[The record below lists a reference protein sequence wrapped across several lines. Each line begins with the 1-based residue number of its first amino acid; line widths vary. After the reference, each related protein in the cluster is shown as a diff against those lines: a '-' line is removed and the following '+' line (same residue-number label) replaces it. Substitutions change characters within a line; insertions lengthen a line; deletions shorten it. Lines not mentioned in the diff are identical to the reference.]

1 MSDTLSRLARPIGL
15 ALLGI
20 VVFFWTM
27 APLYNMLIMS
37 ITPVNA
43 IFAGKLWPDNPTLAN
58 YGIVFRQDNH
68 YLGYF
73 WRQLG
78 NSVFI
83 AGASCAIVLAIATLA
98 SFAIGRLRLAF
109 GPFVNNLSL
118 ATYLIPS
125 AFLAIPFYQVMG
137 AYNLLDTQWGLV
149 FAVVTFTTPYAIWV
163 LRNYADS
170 VPFELDEAAMVDGA
184 SRWQIFTLVYLP
196 LIRPAMLAVGTFALL
211 HAWNEYLYAFLI
223 LSHETRVTLTV
234 TLGLFRSD
242 DSAPWPILMAV
253 GVLYSIPPAVLYFS
267 VRKYMVTGL
276 TAGGVK
282 D

>member
-1 MSDTLSRLARPIGL
+1 MTRKAIEGLGL
-15 ALLGI
+15 ALLG
-20 VVFFWTM
+20 VVVLFWTV
-27 APLYNMLIMS
+27 APLYNMLVMS

-43 IFAGKLWPDNPTLAN
+43 VFAGKLWPDNPTLAN
-58 YGIVFRQDNH
+58 YGIVFRQENH
-68 YLGYF
+68 YLTHF
-73 WRQLG
+73 WRQLF
-78 NSVFI
+78 NSAFV
-83 AGASCAIVLAIATLA
+83 ALASLAIVLAIATLA
-98 SFAIGRLRLAF
+98 SYAVGRLRLVF
-109 GPFVNNLSL
+109 GPFVNNLAL

-125 AFLAIPFYQVMG
+125 AFLAIPFYQIL
-137 AYNLLDTQWGLV
+137 ATYRLLDTQWGLV

-163 LRNYADS
+163 LRNYADG

-184 SRWQIFTLVYLP
+184 SRWQIFRLVYVP
-196 LIRPAMLAVGTFALL
+196 LIRPAMIAIGTFALL

-242 DSAPWPILMAV
+242 DSAPWPLLMAV

-267 VRKYMVTGL
+267 VRKYMVTSL
-276 TAGGVK
+276 TSGGVK

>member
-1 MSDTLSRLARPIGL
+1 MTARLVRGGGL

-20 VVFFWTM
+20 VVLFWTL
-27 APLYNMLIMS
+27 APLYNMFVMS
-37 ITPVNA
+37 ITPINV
-43 IFAGKLWPDNPTLAN
+43 IFAGKLWPDNPTLDN
-58 YGIVFRQDNH
+58 YVMAFKQDNH
-68 YLGYF
+68 YLRFF

-78 NSVFI
+78 NSVFV
-83 AGASCAIVLAIATLA
+83 AAASCVIVLTVATMA

-137 AYNLLDTQWGLV
+137 TYHLLDSVWGLV

-184 SRWQIFTLVYLP
+184 TRWQIFTLVYLP
-196 LIRPAMLAVGTFALL
+196 LIRPAMLAIGTFALL

-242 DSAPWPILMAV
+242 DAAPWPLLMAV

>member
-1 MSDTLSRLARPIGL
+1 MTRVLRGIGL
-15 ALLGI
+15 GVLG
-20 VVFFWTM
+20 VVVLFWTL
-27 APLYNMLIMS
+27 APLYNMVVMS
-37 ITPVNA
+37 LTPINA
-43 IFAGKLWPDNPTLAN
+43 VFAGKLWPDNPTLAN
-58 YGIVFRQDNH
+58 YGIVFRQENH
-68 YLGYF
+68 YLTHF
-73 WRQLG
+73 WRQLW
-78 NSVFI
+78 NSVLI
-83 AGASCAIVLAIATLA
+83 AAGSLVIVLAIATLA
-98 SFAIGRLRLAF
+98 SFAVGRLRLRF
-109 GPFVNNLSL
+109 GPFVNNLAL

-125 AFLAIPFYQVMG
+125 AFLAIPFYQVLG
-137 AYNLLDTQWGLV
+137 AYNLLDSQWGLV

-184 SRWQIFTLVYLP
+184 SRWQIFYLVYLP
-196 LIRPAMLAVGTFALL
+196 LIRPAMIAVGTFALL

-242 DSAPWPILMAV
+242 DAAPWPLLMAV
-253 GVLYSIPPAVLYFS
+253 GVLYSIPPAALYFM

-276 TAGGVK
+276 TSGGVK

>member
-1 MSDTLSRLARPIGL
+1 MTRRVLEQIGL
-15 ALLGI
+15 VLLGI
-20 VVFFWTM
+20 VIFFWTM

-43 IFAGKLWPDNPTLAN
+43 IFAGKFWPDNPTLGN
-58 YGIVFRQDNH
+58 YATVFRQENH
-68 YLGYF
+68 YLTYF
-73 WRQLG
+73 WRQLF
-78 NSVFI
+78 NSAFI
-83 AGASCAIVLAIATLA
+83 AAASLIVVLAVASLA
-98 SFAIGRLRLAF
+98 SFAVGRLKLRFA
-109 GPFVNNLSL
+109 PFVNNLAL
-118 ATYLIPS
+118 ATYLIPA
-125 AFLAIPFYQVMG
+125 AFLAIPFYQVLAFYG
-137 AYNLLDTQWGLV
+137 LLDSQWGLV

-170 VPFELDEAAMVDGA
+170 IPFMLDEAAMVDGA
-184 SRWQIFTLVYLP
+184 SRWQIFCLVYLP
-196 LIRPAMLAVGTFALL
+196 LIRPAMIAIGTFALL

-242 DSAPWPILMAV
+242 DSAPWPLLMAV
-253 GVLYSIPPAVLYFS
+253 GVLYSIPPAALYFS

-276 TAGGVK
+276 TSGGVK

>member
-1 MSDTLSRLARPIGL
+1 MSRILRAIGL
-15 ALLGI
+15 GVLG
-20 VVFFWTM
+20 VVVLFWTL
-27 APLYNMLIMS
+27 APLYNMAIMS
-37 ITPVNA
+37 ITPINA

-58 YGIVFRQDNH
+58 YGIVFRQENH
-68 YLGYF
+68 YLTHF
-73 WRQLG
+73 WRQLW
-78 NSVFI
+78 NSVLI
-83 AGASCAIVLAIATLA
+83 AGGSLVIVLAIATLA
-98 SFAIGRLRLAF
+98 SFAVGRLRLRF
-109 GPFVNNLSL
+109 GPFVNNLAL

-125 AFLAIPFYQVMG
+125 AFLAIPFYQVLG
-137 AYNLLDTQWGLV
+137 AYNLLDSQWGLI

-184 SRWQIFTLVYLP
+184 SRWQIFYLVYVP
-196 LIRPAMLAVGTFALL
+196 LIRPAMIAVGTFALL

-242 DSAPWPILMAV
+242 DAAPWPLLMAV
-253 GVLYSIPPAVLYFS
+253 GILYSIPPAALYFA

-276 TAGGVK
+276 TSGGVK

>member
-1 MSDTLSRLARPIGL
+1 MRVLRGIGL
-15 ALLGI
+15 GLLG
-20 VVFFWTM
+20 VVVLFWTL
-27 APLYNMLIMS
+27 APLYNMAIMS
-37 ITPVNA
+37 ITPINA

-58 YGIVFRQDNH
+58 YGIVFRQENH
-68 YLGYF
+68 YLTHF
-73 WRQLG
+73 WRQLW
-78 NSVFI
+78 NSVLI
-83 AGASCAIVLAIATLA
+83 AGGSLVIVLAIATLA
-98 SFAIGRLRLAF
+98 SFAVGRLRLRF
-109 GPFVNNLSL
+109 GPFVNNLAL

-125 AFLAIPFYQVMG
+125 AFLAIPFYQVLG
-137 AYNLLDTQWGLV
+137 AYNLLDSQWGLI

-184 SRWQIFTLVYLP
+184 SRWQIFYLVYVP
-196 LIRPAMLAVGTFALL
+196 LIRPAMIAVGTFALL

-242 DSAPWPILMAV
+242 DAAPWPLLMAV
-253 GVLYSIPPAVLYFS
+253 GILYSIPPAALYFA

-276 TAGGVK
+276 TSGGVK

>member
-1 MSDTLSRLARPIGL
+1 MTRVLRAIGL
-15 ALLGI
+15 GVLG
-20 VVFFWTM
+20 VVVLFWTL
-27 APLYNMLIMS
+27 APLYNMAIMS
-37 ITPVNA
+37 ITPINA
-43 IFAGKLWPDNPTLAN
+43 IFAGRLWPENPTLAN
-58 YGIVFRQDNH
+58 YGIVFRQENH
-68 YLGYF
+68 YLTHF
-73 WRQLG
+73 WQQLW
-78 NSVFI
+78 NSVLI
-83 AGASCAIVLAIATLA
+83 AGASLVIVLAVATLA
-98 SFAIGRLRLAF
+98 SFAVGRLKLRF
-109 GPFVNNLSL
+109 GPFVNNLAL

-125 AFLAIPFYQVMG
+125 AFLAIPFYQVLG
-137 AYNLLDTQWGLV
+137 AYHLLDSQWGLV

-184 SRWQIFTLVYLP
+184 SRWQIFYLVYVP
-196 LIRPAMLAVGTFALL
+196 LIRPAMIAVGTFALL

-242 DSAPWPILMAV
+242 DAAPWPLLMAV
-253 GVLYSIPPAVLYFS
+253 GILYSIPPAALYFS

-276 TAGGVK
+276 TSGGVK

>member
-1 MSDTLSRLARPIGL
+1 MSRVLRAIGL
-15 ALLGI
+15 GVLGI
-20 VVFFWTM
+20 VVLFWTL
-27 APLYNMLIMS
+27 APLYNMVIMS
-37 ITPVNA
+37 ITPINA

-58 YGIVFRQDNH
+58 YGIVFRQENH
-68 YLGYF
+68 YLTHF
-73 WRQLG
+73 WRQLW
-78 NSVFI
+78 NSALI
-83 AGASCAIVLAIATLA
+83 AGGSLVIVLAIATLA
-98 SFAIGRLRLAF
+98 SFAVGRLKLRF
-109 GPFVNNLSL
+109 GPFVNNLAL

-125 AFLAIPFYQVMG
+125 AFLAIPFYQVLG
-137 AYNLLDTQWGLV
+137 AYNLLDSQWGLV

-184 SRWQIFTLVYLP
+184 SRWQIFYLVYVP
-196 LIRPAMLAVGTFALL
+196 LIRPAMIAVGTFALL

-242 DSAPWPILMAV
+242 DAAPWPLLMAV
-253 GVLYSIPPAVLYFS
+253 GVLYSIPPAALYFT

-276 TAGGVK
+276 TSGGVK

>member
-1 MSDTLSRLARPIGL
+1 MTRILRAVGL
-15 ALLGI
+15 GVLG
-20 VVFFWTM
+20 VVVLFWTL
-27 APLYNMLIMS
+27 APLYNMAIMS

-58 YGIVFRQDNH
+58 YGIVFRQENH
-68 YLGYF
+68 YLTHF
-73 WRQLG
+73 WRQLW
-78 NSVFI
+78 NSVLI
-83 AGASCAIVLAIATLA
+83 AGGSLVIVLAIATLA
-98 SFAIGRLRLAF
+98 SFAVGRLRLRF
-109 GPFVNNLSL
+109 GPFVNNLAL

-125 AFLAIPFYQVMG
+125 AFLAIPFYQVLG
-137 AYNLLDTQWGLV
+137 AYNLLDSQWGLV

-184 SRWQIFTLVYLP
+184 SRWQIFYLVYVP
-196 LIRPAMLAVGTFALL
+196 LIRPAMIAVGTFALL

-242 DSAPWPILMAV
+242 DAAPWPLLMAV
-253 GVLYSIPPAVLYFS
+253 GILYSIPPAALYFA

-276 TAGGVK
+276 TSGGVK

>member
-1 MSDTLSRLARPIGL
+1 MSRVFRAIGL
-15 ALLGI
+15 GVLG
-20 VVFFWTM
+20 VVVLFWTL
-27 APLYNMLIMS
+27 APLYNMVIMS
-37 ITPVNA
+37 ITPINA

-58 YGIVFRQDNH
+58 YGIVFRQENH
-68 YLGYF
+68 YLTHF
-73 WRQLG
+73 WRQLW
-78 NSVFI
+78 NSVLI
-83 AGASCAIVLAIATLA
+83 AGGSLVIVLAIATLA
-98 SFAIGRLRLAF
+98 SFAVGRLKLRF
-109 GPFVNNLSL
+109 GPFVNNLAL

-125 AFLAIPFYQVMG
+125 AFLAIPFYQVLG
-137 AYNLLDTQWGLV
+137 AYNLLDSQWGLI

-184 SRWQIFTLVYLP
+184 SRWQIFYLVYVP
-196 LIRPAMLAVGTFALL
+196 LIRPAMIAVGTFALL

-242 DSAPWPILMAV
+242 DAAPWPLLMAV
-253 GVLYSIPPAVLYFS
+253 GVLYSIPPAALYFT

-276 TAGGVK
+276 TSGGVK

>member
-1 MSDTLSRLARPIGL
+1 MTRVLRAIGL
-15 ALLGI
+15 GVLG
-20 VVFFWTM
+20 VVVLFWTL
-27 APLYNMLIMS
+27 APLYNMAIMS
-37 ITPVNA
+37 ITPINA
-43 IFAGKLWPDNPTLAN
+43 IFAGRLWPENPTLAN
-58 YGIVFRQDNH
+58 YGIVFRQENH
-68 YLGYF
+68 YLTHF
-73 WRQLG
+73 WQQLW
-78 NSVFI
+78 NSVLI
-83 AGASCAIVLAIATLA
+83 AGASLVIVLAVATLA
-98 SFAIGRLRLAF
+98 SFAVGRLKLRF
-109 GPFVNNLSL
+109 GPFVNNLAL

-125 AFLAIPFYQVMG
+125 AFLAIPFYQVLG
-137 AYNLLDTQWGLV
+137 AYRLLDSQWGLV

-184 SRWQIFTLVYLP
+184 SRWQIFYLVYVP
-196 LIRPAMLAVGTFALL
+196 LIRPAMIAVGTFALL

-242 DSAPWPILMAV
+242 DAAPWPLLMAV
-253 GVLYSIPPAVLYFS
+253 GILYSIPPAALYFS

-276 TAGGVK
+276 TSGGVK

>member
-1 MSDTLSRLARPIGL
+1 MSFRRLPEGL
-15 ALLGI
+15 GLGLLGAVI
-20 VVFFWTM
+20 LFWTL
-27 APLYNMLIMS
+27 APLYNMMVMS

-43 IFAGKLWPDNPTLAN
+43 IFAGKLWPDNPTLGN
-58 YGIVFRQDNH
+58 YATVFRQDNH
-68 YLGYF
+68 YLKFF
-73 WRQLG
+73 WLQLA

-83 AGASCAIVLAIATLA
+83 AAASMIIVLTVATLA
-98 SFAIGRLRLAF
+98 SFAVGRLRLRF
-109 GPFVNNLSL
+109 GPFVNNLAL
-118 ATYLIPS
+118 TTYLIPA

-137 AYNLLDTQWGLV
+137 AYNLLDTRWGLV
-149 FAVVTFTTPYAIWV
+149 FAVVAFTTPYAIWV

-184 SRWQIFTLVYLP
+184 SRWQIFCLVYLP
-196 LIRPAMLAVGTFALL
+196 LIRPAMIAIGTFALL

-242 DSAPWPILMAV
+242 DSAPWPLLMAV
-253 GVLYSIPPAVLYFS
+253 GILYSIPPTVLYFS

-276 TAGGVK
+276 TSGGVK

>member
-1 MSDTLSRLARPIGL
+1 MSRRAFEYAGL

-20 VVFFWTM
+20 VVLLWTM
-27 APLYNMLIMS
+27 APLYNMMIMS

-43 IFAGKLWPDNPTLAN
+43 IFAGKLWPENPTLGN
-58 YGIVFRQDNH
+58 YATVFKQDNH
-68 YLGYF
+68 YLKFF
-73 WRQLG
+73 WVQLG

-83 AGASCAIVLAIATLA
+83 AAASMAIVLAIAALA
-98 SFAIGRLRLAF
+98 SFAVGRLKLRY
-109 GPFVNNLSL
+109 GPLVNNLAL
-118 ATYLIPS
+118 TTYLIPA

-137 AYNLLDTQWGLV
+137 AYKLLDTQWGLI

-184 SRWQIFTLVYLP
+184 SRWQIFRLVYLP
-196 LIRPAMLAVGTFALL
+196 LIRPAMIAVGTFALL

-242 DSAPWPILMAV
+242 DSAPWPLLMAV
-253 GVLYSIPPAVLYFS
+253 GIIYSIPPTVLYFS

-276 TAGGVK
+276 TSGGVK

>member
-1 MSDTLSRLARPIGL
+1 MSRVFRAIGL
-15 ALLGI
+15 GVLG
-20 VVFFWTM
+20 VVVLFWTL
-27 APLYNMLIMS
+27 APLYNMVIMS
-37 ITPVNA
+37 ITPINA

-58 YGIVFRQDNH
+58 DGIVFRQENH
-68 YLGYF
+68 YLKFF
-73 WRQLG
+73 WLQLW
-78 NSVFI
+78 NSVLI
-83 AGASCAIVLAIATLA
+83 AGGSMIIVLVVATLA
-98 SFAIGRLRLAF
+98 SFAVGRLKLRF
-109 GPFVNNLSL
+109 GPFVNNLAL

-125 AFLAIPFYQVMG
+125 AFLAIPFYQVLG
-137 AYNLLDTQWGLV
+137 AYNLLDSQWGLI

-184 SRWQIFTLVYLP
+184 SRWQIFYLVYVP
-196 LIRPAMLAVGTFALL
+196 LIRPAMIAVGTFALL

-242 DSAPWPILMAV
+242 DAAPWPLLMAV
-253 GVLYSIPPAVLYFS
+253 GVLYSIPPAALYFT

-276 TAGGVK
+276 TSGGVK

>member
-1 MSDTLSRLARPIGL
+1 MTRILEKAGL
-15 ALLGI
+15 ILLGI
-20 VVFFWTM
+20 VIFFWTM

-43 IFAGKLWPDNPTLAN
+43 IFAGKLWPDNPTLGN
-58 YGIVFRQDNH
+58 YVTVFRQENH
-68 YLGYF
+68 YLTHF
-73 WRQLG
+73 WRQLF

-83 AGASCAIVLAIATLA
+83 AAASMIIVLTIATLA
-98 SFAIGRLRLAF
+98 SFAVGRLRLRFA
-109 GPFVNNLSL
+109 PFVNNLAL
-118 ATYLIPS
+118 TTYLIPA
-125 AFLAIPFYQVMG
+125 AFLAIPFYQVLAFYG
-137 AYNLLDTQWGLV
+137 LLDSQWGLI
-149 FAVVTFTTPYAIWV
+149 FAVTTFTTPYAIWV

-170 VPFELDEAAMVDGA
+170 IPFELDEAAMVDGA
-184 SRWQIFTLVYLP
+184 SRWQIFCLVYLP
-196 LIRPAMLAVGTFALL
+196 LIRPAMIAIGTFALL

-242 DSAPWPILMAV
+242 DSAPWPLLMAV
-253 GVLYSIPPAVLYFS
+253 GVLYSIPPAALYFS

-276 TAGGVK
+276 TSGGVK

>member
-1 MSDTLSRLARPIGL
+1 MSRRLLEYVGL
-15 ALLGI
+15 ALLGV
-20 VVFFWTM
+20 VVFLWTM
-27 APLYNMLIMS
+27 APLYNMMIMS

-43 IFAGKLWPDNPTLAN
+43 IFAGKLWPENPTLRN
-58 YGIVFRQDNH
+58 YATVFAQDNH
-68 YLGYF
+68 YLKFF
-73 WRQLG
+73 WVQLG

-83 AGASCAIVLAIATLA
+83 AAASMVIVLAIATLA
-98 SFAIGRLRLAF
+98 SFAVGRLKLRY
-109 GPFVNNLSL
+109 GPLVNNLAL
-118 ATYLIPS
+118 TTYLIPA

-137 AYNLLDTQWGLV
+137 AYKLLDTQWGLI

-184 SRWQIFTLVYLP
+184 SRWQIFRLVYVP
-196 LIRPAMLAVGTFALL
+196 LIRPAMIAVGTFALL

-242 DSAPWPILMAV
+242 DSAPWPLLMAV
-253 GVLYSIPPAVLYFS
+253 GIIYSIPPTVLYFS

-276 TAGGVK
+276 TSGGVK

>member
-1 MSDTLSRLARPIGL
+1 VTRRVIEHIGL
-15 ALLGI
+15 VLLGI

-27 APLYNMLIMS
+27 APLYNMLVMS
-37 ITPVNA
+37 ITPINA
-43 IFAGKLWPDNPTLAN
+43 IFAGKLWPDNPTLGN
-58 YGIVFRQDNH
+58 YGIVFRQENH
-68 YLGYF
+68 YLTHF
-73 WRQLG
+73 WQQLF

-83 AGASCAIVLAIATLA
+83 AGASLVIVLTIATLA
-98 SFAIGRLRLAF
+98 SYAVGRLRLSF
-109 GPFVNNLSL
+109 GPFVNNLAL
-118 ATYLIPS
+118 ATYLIPA
-125 AFLAIPFYQVMG
+125 AFLAIPFYQVL
-137 AYNLLDTQWGLV
+137 AFYNLLDSQWGLV

-184 SRWQIFTLVYLP
+184 SRWQIFRLVYLP
-196 LIRPAMLAVGTFALL
+196 LIRPAMIAVGTFALL

-242 DSAPWPILMAV
+242 DSAPWPLLMAV
-253 GVLYSIPPAVLYFS
+253 GVLYSIPPAALYFS

-276 TAGGVK
+276 TSGGVK

>member
-1 MSDTLSRLARPIGL
+1 MSRVLRAIGL
-15 ALLGI
+15 GVLG
-20 VVFFWTM
+20 VVILFWTL
-27 APLYNMLIMS
+27 APLYNMAIMS
-37 ITPVNA
+37 ITPINA

-58 YGIVFRQDNH
+58 YGIVFRQENH
-68 YLGYF
+68 YLTHF
-73 WRQLG
+73 WRQLW
-78 NSVFI
+78 NSVLI
-83 AGASCAIVLAIATLA
+83 AGGSLVIVLAIATLA
-98 SFAIGRLRLAF
+98 SFAVGRLRLRF
-109 GPFVNNLSL
+109 GPFVNNLAL

-125 AFLAIPFYQVMG
+125 AFLAIPFYQVLG
-137 AYNLLDTQWGLV
+137 AYNLLDSQWGLV

-184 SRWQIFTLVYLP
+184 SRWQIFYLVYVP
-196 LIRPAMLAVGTFALL
+196 LIRPAMIAVGTFALL

-242 DSAPWPILMAV
+242 DAAPWPLLMAV
-253 GVLYSIPPAVLYFS
+253 GILYSIPPAALYFA

-276 TAGGVK
+276 TSGGVK

>member
-1 MSDTLSRLARPIGL
+1 MSRRIFEYAGL
-15 ALLGI
+15 ALLGV
-20 VVFFWTM
+20 VVFLWTM
-27 APLYNMLIMS
+27 APLYNMMIMS

-43 IFAGKLWPDNPTLAN
+43 IFAGKLWPENPTLRN
-58 YGIVFRQDNH
+58 YATVFAQDNH
-68 YLGYF
+68 YLKFF
-73 WRQLG
+73 WVQLG

-83 AGASCAIVLAIATLA
+83 AAASMVIVLAIATLA
-98 SFAIGRLRLAF
+98 SFAVGRLKLRY
-109 GPFVNNLSL
+109 GPLVNNLAL
-118 ATYLIPS
+118 TTYLIPA

-137 AYNLLDTQWGLV
+137 AYKLLDTQWGLI

-184 SRWQIFTLVYLP
+184 SRWQIFRLVYVP
-196 LIRPAMLAVGTFALL
+196 LIRPAMIAVGTFALL

-242 DSAPWPILMAV
+242 DSAPWPLLMAV
-253 GVLYSIPPAVLYFS
+253 GIIYSIPPTVLYFS

-276 TAGGVK
+276 TSGGVK

>member
-1 MSDTLSRLARPIGL
+1 MTRKAIEGVGL
-15 ALLGI
+15 ALLG
-20 VVFFWTM
+20 VVVLFWTV
-27 APLYNMLIMS
+27 APLYNMLVMS

-58 YGIVFRQDNH
+58 YGIVFRQENH
-68 YLGYF
+68 YLTHF
-73 WRQLG
+73 WRQLF
-78 NSVFI
+78 NSAFV
-83 AGASCAIVLAIATLA
+83 ALASLVIVLAIATLA
-98 SFAIGRLRLAF
+98 SYAVGRLRLVF
-109 GPFVNNLSL
+109 GPFVNNLAL

-125 AFLAIPFYQVMG
+125 AFLAIPFYQIL
-137 AYNLLDTQWGLV
+137 ATYRLLDTQWGLV

-184 SRWQIFTLVYLP
+184 SRWQIFRLVYLP
-196 LIRPAMLAVGTFALL
+196 LIRPAMIAIGTFALL

-242 DSAPWPILMAV
+242 DSAPWPLLMAV

-276 TAGGVK
+276 TSGGVK

>member
-1 MSDTLSRLARPIGL
+1 MTLRRLAEYAGL

-20 VVFFWTM
+20 VIFLWTM
-27 APLYNMLIMS
+27 APLYNMMIMS
-37 ITPVNA
+37 ITPA
-43 IFAGKLWPDNPTLAN
+43 TAMFAGKLWPDNPTLAN
-58 YGIVFRQDNH
+58 YATVFRQDNH
-68 YLGYF
+68 YLKFF
-73 WRQLG
+73 WVQLG
-78 NSVFI
+78 NSVWI
-83 AGASCAIVLAIATLA
+83 AAASMAIVLFIATMA
-98 SFAIGRLRLAF
+98 SFAIGRLKLRFA
-109 GPFVNNLSL
+109 PFVNNLAL
-118 ATYLIPS
+118 TTYLIPA

-137 AYNLLDTQWGLV
+137 AYKLLDTQWGLI

-196 LIRPAMLAVGTFALL
+196 LIRPAMIAIGTFALL

-242 DSAPWPILMAV
+242 DSAPWPLLMAV
-253 GVLYSIPPAVLYFS
+253 GIIYSIPPTVLYFS

-276 TAGGVK
+276 TSGGVK

>member
-1 MSDTLSRLARPIGL
+1 MTRILRAVGL
-15 ALLGI
+15 GVLG
-20 VVFFWTM
+20 VVVLFWTL
-27 APLYNMLIMS
+27 APLYNMAIMS

-58 YGIVFRQDNH
+58 YGIVFRQENH
-68 YLGYF
+68 YLTHF
-73 WRQLG
+73 WRQLW
-78 NSVFI
+78 NSVLI
-83 AGASCAIVLAIATLA
+83 AGGSLVIVLAIATLA
-98 SFAIGRLRLAF
+98 SFAVGRLRLRF
-109 GPFVNNLSL
+109 GPFVNNLAL

-125 AFLAIPFYQVMG
+125 AFLAIPFYQVLG
-137 AYNLLDTQWGLV
+137 AYSLLDSQWGLV

-184 SRWQIFTLVYLP
+184 SRWQIFYLVYVP
-196 LIRPAMLAVGTFALL
+196 LIRPAMIAVGTFALL

-242 DSAPWPILMAV
+242 DAAPWPLLMAV
-253 GVLYSIPPAVLYFS
+253 GILYSIPPAALYFA

-276 TAGGVK
+276 TSGGVK

>member
-1 MSDTLSRLARPIGL
+1 MTRVLRGIGL
-15 ALLGI
+15 GLLG
-20 VVFFWTM
+20 VVVLFWTL
-27 APLYNMLIMS
+27 APLYNMVIMS
-37 ITPVNA
+37 ITPINA

-58 YGIVFRQDNH
+58 YGIVFRQENH
-68 YLGYF
+68 YLKFF
-73 WRQLG
+73 WLQLW
-78 NSVFI
+78 NSVLI
-83 AGASCAIVLAIATLA
+83 AGGSMIIVLVVATLA
-98 SFAIGRLRLAF
+98 SFAVGRLKLRF
-109 GPFVNNLSL
+109 GPFVNNLAL
-118 ATYLIPS
+118 ATYLIPA
-125 AFLAIPFYQVMG
+125 AFLAIPFYQVLG
-137 AYNLLDTQWGLV
+137 TYRLLDSQWGLV

-184 SRWQIFTLVYLP
+184 SRWQIFYLVYVP
-196 LIRPAMLAVGTFALL
+196 LIRPAMIAVGTFALL

-242 DSAPWPILMAV
+242 DAAPWPLLMTV
-253 GVLYSIPPAVLYFS
+253 GILYSIPPAALYFM

-276 TAGGVK
+276 TSGGVK